1 MQLNKIDVS
10 VIICCYNSENRI
22 VSTLE
27 HLSMQTLG
35 TLSCEIILVDNNCTD
50 STASTAEK
58 YWVSAGS
65 PYEFRIVKES
75 QPGLSFAR
83 KSGVREAKGEI
94 IVFCDD
100 DNWLDK
106 EYIKTAFEIMQNDA
120 SIGVLAGQSRAVSD
134 IEIPTWFYT
143 YYGWYACGVLAM
155 ESGDVTTRKWV
166 WGAGMVL
173 RRDVMLKMY
182 MTFSHLTTD
191 RKGMDLTSG
200 GDVEIC
206 LWHIISDFKLWYSA
220 ELLLGH
226 YMQNSRLNPEVAV
239 KQFAAQNKSAFALK
253 KLDMLASEYLIWS
266 ISKSAYILSILR
278 QLAKFQLII
287 VFSKVNCYLVFSGFI
302 RNKLMDSAKII
313 KNGNTK
319 GHAIVSRLKF
329 NRI

>member
-1 MQLNKIDVS
+1 MLLNKIDIS
-10 VIICCYNSENRI
+10 IIICCYNSENRI
-22 VSTLE
+22 VPTLE
-27 HLSMQTLG
+27 HLAKQNLVNI
-35 TLSCEIILVDNNCTD
+35 SCEVILVDNNCND
-50 STASTAEK
+50 STVEIANKTWNSIGNPFELKVIEEK
-58 YWVSAGS
+58 
-65 PYEFRIVKES
+65 

-83 KSGVREAKGEI
+83 KCGVLAAQGEI

-182 MTFSHLTTD
+182 MTFSHLTTG
-191 RKGMDLTSG
+191 RKGMDLSSG
-200 GDVEIC
+200 EDVEIC

-226 YMQNSRLNPEVAV
+226 YMQNSRFNPELAV
-239 KQFAAQNKSAFALK
+239 KQFAAQNKSAFALR
-253 KLDMLASEYLIWS
+253 KLDLLASEYLIWS
-266 ISKSAYILSILR
+266 ISKSAYILIAILYF
-278 QLAKFQLII
+278 LALYVINSWILQKLLKI
-287 VFSKVNCYLVFSGFI
+287 VTL
-302 RNKLMDSAKII
+302 RDKLLCQD
-313 KNGNTK
+313 
-319 GHAIVSRLKF
+319 
-329 NRI
+329 